1 MNPLVKTVQ
10 KQAQFEARE
19 AYITFERENW
29 AALRNN
35 VPLTLSEADLKQLQ
49 GINEELSI
57 EEVVDIYLPLSR
69 MLNLYVEAQQSHHF
83 VRDKFLNTDHQSV
96 PYIIGIAGSVAVG
109 KSTVARILQALLSR
123 WKKHPKVALITTD
136 GFLYPNKKL
145 IKNDLMQKK
154 GFPESFD
161 VKALVDFV
169 TRIKSG
175 EKIVEAPLY
184 SHLTYDI
191 LTDQTQ
197 QVSQPDIVILE
208 GLNVLQ
214 SAIHNPNHSQRI
226 FVSDFVDFSIFV
238 DAPTNLVKT
247 WYTQRFMK
255 FRKGAFTDPD
265 AYFHH
270 YSKMSDEEA
279 LKVASTVWDEIN
291 GINLKKN
298 INPTK
303 YRANLILEKG
313 DNHEV
318 ERVKL
323 RK

>member
-1 MNPLVKTVQ
+1 MDMWQMK
-10 KQAQFEARE
+10 AQTEARQ
-19 AYITFERENW
+19 AYIAFERESW

-69 MLNLYVEAQQSHHF
+69 MLNLYVEAQKSQHC
-83 VRDKFLNTDHQSV
+83 VRDKFLNTQHQSV

-123 WKKHPKVALITTD
+123 WKEHPKVALVTTD

-145 IKNDLMQKK
+145 IEKDLMKKK
-154 GFPESFD
+154 GFPESFN

-169 TRIKSG
+169 ARIKSG
-175 EKIVEAPLY
+175 EKMVEVPLY

-191 LTDQTQ
+191 LNDQTQ
-197 QVSQPDIVILE
+197 QVNQPDIIILE

-214 SAIHNPNHSQRI
+214 SAMHNQNNDQKM

-238 DAPTNLVKT
+238 DAPANLVKA

-270 YSKMSDEEA
+270 YSKMSETDA

-291 GINLKKN
+291 GINLTEN

-313 DNHEV
+313 NNHEV